1 MYAKLLSLGFTDK
14 DFTLQDDGDGVVYI
28 KEWKS
33 ASPKPTKT
41 AIKNADSTQVLIN
54 LAVRPER
61 DRLLADSDWTQMLD
75 CPLSQAQKDAWAVY
89 RQSLRDLPLNITDPS
104 NVIYPATP

>member
-1 MYAKLLSLGFTDK
+1 MYAKLIALGFTDN
-14 DFTLQDDGDGVVYI
+14 DFTLQDDGAGVYI

-41 AIKNADSTQVLIN
+41 AIKNADSRQVLID
-54 LAVRPER
+54 LTVRPER
-61 DRLLADSDWTQMLD
+61 DRLLSECDWTQMLD

-89 RQSLRDLPLNITDPS
+89 RQSLRDLPLNTTDPS